1 MVRDPERTDEPR
13 RPSLARAIRESF
25 PRYLDDIVLFAIVNV
40 GWALA
45 FGAFAFVRIGLP
57 AVVILTP
64 LLALPTSALMR
75 LAIATARDM
84 APGWPMAREEL
95 GRLAGRKVALAA
107 IQLLIMGLSLTN
119 VVLGGSIG
127 GLAGIASAIVA
138 GYALIAVS
146 VYALALWPIVC
157 DPAREA
163 PLRDQLRL
171 ALALVTLRP
180 LQLLVLAVI
189 TVLAVIVCIQLIVP
203 LRFLPSLVL
212 IVVAGYVVPVADRLR
227 PA

>member
-1 MVRDPERTDEPR
+1 MREAERIDSPPP
-13 RPSLARAIRESF
+13 RPSLARAIRQSF
-25 PRYLDDIVLFAIVNV
+25 SRYLDDIVVFVVVNLA
-40 GWALA
+40 WALA
-45 FGAFAFVRIGLP
+45 IGAFAFVRIGLP
-57 AVVILTP
+57 LVVILTP
-64 LLALPTSALMR
+64 FLALPTSALMR
-75 LAIATARDM
+75 LAVASARGRT
-84 APGWPMAREEL
+84 PTWPMAREEL

-119 VVLGGSIG
+119 VTLGSSIG

-138 GYALIAVS
+138 GYALVAVS
-146 VYALALWPIVC
+146 VYAIALWPIVC

-180 LQLLVLAVI
+180 MQLVVLAVI
-189 TVLAVIVCIQLIVP
+189 TVLAIVVSIQLIVP
-203 LRFLPSLVL
+203 LLFLPSLVL
-212 IVVAGYVVPVADRLR
+212 IMIAGYVVPTADRMR

>member
-1 MVRDPERTDEPR
+1 MVRDPERTDQPR

-203 LRFLPSLVL
+203 LLILPSLVL

>member
-1 MVRDPERTDEPR
+1 MRDAERTDQPR
-13 RPSLARAIRESF
+13 RPSLARAIREAFS
-25 PRYLDDIVLFAIVNV
+25 RYLDEIVLFTVVNL

-45 FGAFAFVRIGLP
+45 VGVFAFARIGLP

-64 LLALPTSALMR
+64 LLALPTAALMR
-75 LAIATARDM
+75 LAVATGRDRT
-84 APGWPMAREEL
+84 PTWPMAREEL

-107 IQLLIMGLSLTN
+107 IQLVILGISLTN

-127 GLAGIASAIVA
+127 GLAGVASAIVA
-138 GYALIAVS
+138 GYALIAVT
-146 VYALALWPIVC
+146 VYAVALWPIVC

-163 PLRDQLRL
+163 PLREQLRL

-180 LQLLVLAVI
+180 LQLVVLSVITALAV
-189 TVLAVIVCIQLIVP
+189 VVSVQLIVP
-203 LRFLPSLVL
+203 LLFLPSLVL
-212 IVVAGYVVPVADRLR
+212 IMIAGYVVPVADRLR

>member
-1 MVRDPERTDEPR
+1 MRDPERTEQPR

-25 PRYLDDIVLFAIVNV
+25 SRYIDEIVLFAIVNV

-57 AVVILTP
+57 VVVILTP
-64 LLALPTSALMR
+64 LLALPTAALMR
-75 LAIATARDM
+75 LAVATARDRT
-84 APGWPMAREEL
+84 PTWPMAREEL
-95 GRLAGRKVALAA
+95 GRLAGRKVVLAT

-119 VVLGGSIG
+119 VVLGGSMG

-146 VYALALWPIVC
+146 VYAVALWPIVC

-163 PLRDQLRL
+163 PVRDQLRL
-171 ALALVTLRP
+171 ALAMVTLRP
-180 LQLLVLAVI
+180 VQLVVLAVI
-189 TVLAVIVCIQLIVP
+189 TVLAVVVAIQLIVP
-203 LRFLPSLVL
+203 LLFLPSLVL
-212 IVVAGYVVPVADRLR
+212 ITVAGYVVPVADRLR

>member
-1 MVRDPERTDEPR
+1 MRDDERTDQPR

-25 PRYLDDIVLFAIVNV
+25 SRYLDEIVLFAIVNV

-45 FGAFAFVRIGLP
+45 IAAFAFVRIGLP
-57 AVVILTP
+57 LVVILTP
-64 LLALPTSALMR
+64 LLALPTAALMR
-75 LAIATARDM
+75 LAVATARDR
-84 APGWPMAREEL
+84 APSWPMAREEL
-95 GRLAGRKVALAA
+95 GRLAGRKVVLAS
-107 IQLLIMGLSLTN
+107 IQLLLLGVSLTN
-119 VVLGGSIG
+119 VVLGGNIG
-127 GLAGIASAIVA
+127 GLPGIASAIVS

-163 PLRDQLRL
+163 PVRDQLRL

-180 LQLLVLAVI
+180 LQLVVLAVI
-189 TVLAVIVCIQLIVP
+189 TALAVIASIQLIVP
-203 LRFLPSLVL
+203 LLFLPSLVL
-212 IVVAGYVVPVADRLR
+212 IMVAGYVVPVADRLR

>member
-1 MVRDPERTDEPR
+1 VRDAGGADEPPR
-13 RPSLARAIRESF
+13 RPSLARAIREAFS
-25 PRYLDDIVLFAIVNV
+25 RYLDEIVLFTVVNL

-45 FGAFAFVRIGLP
+45 VGVFAFARIGLP

-64 LLALPTSALMR
+64 LLALPTAALMR
-75 LAIATARDM
+75 LAVATGRDRT
-84 APGWPMAREEL
+84 PTWPMAREEL

-107 IQLLIMGLSLTN
+107 VQLLVMGLSLTN

-138 GYALIAVS
+138 GYALVAVV
-146 VYALALWPIVC
+146 VYAVALWPIVC

-163 PLRDQLRL
+163 PVRDQLRL

-180 LQLLVLAVI
+180 LQLIVLAVI
-189 TVLAVIVCIQLIVP
+189 SGLAVVVSIQLIVP
-203 LRFLPSLVL
+203 LLFLPSLVL
-212 IVVAGYVVPVADRLR
+212 IMVAGYVVPVADRLR

>member
-1 MVRDPERTDEPR
+1 
-13 RPSLARAIRESF
+13 
-25 PRYLDDIVLFAIVNV
+25 
-40 GWALA
+40 
-45 FGAFAFVRIGLP
+45 
-57 AVVILTP
+57 
-64 LLALPTSALMR
+64 
-75 LAIATARDM
+75 
-84 APGWPMAREEL
+84 
-95 GRLAGRKVALAA
+95 
-107 IQLLIMGLSLTN
+107 MGLSLTN

-203 LRFLPSLVL
+203 LLFLPSLVL

>member
-1 MVRDPERTDEPR
+1 VRDAGGTDEPPR
-13 RPSLARAIRESF
+13 RPSLARAIREAFS
-25 PRYLDDIVLFAIVNV
+25 RYLDEIVLFTVVNL

-45 FGAFAFVRIGLP
+45 VGVFAFARIGLP

-64 LLALPTSALMR
+64 LLALPTAALMR
-75 LAIATARDM
+75 LAVATGRDRT
-84 APGWPMAREEL
+84 PTLPMAREEL

-107 IQLLIMGLSLTN
+107 VQLLVMGLSLTN

-138 GYALIAVS
+138 GYALVAVV
-146 VYALALWPIVC
+146 VYAVALWPIVC

-163 PLRDQLRL
+163 PVRDQLRL

-180 LQLLVLAVI
+180 LQLIVLAVI
-189 TVLAVIVCIQLIVP
+189 SGLAVVVSIQLIVP
-203 LRFLPSLVL
+203 LLFLPSLVL
-212 IVVAGYVVPVADRLR
+212 IMVAGYVVPVADRLR

>member
-1 MVRDPERTDEPR
+1 MLLHEAVD
-13 RPSLARAIRESF
+13 ARH
-25 PRYLDDIVLFAIVNV
+25 PRYSL
-40 GWALA
+40 
-45 FGAFAFVRIGLP
+45 
-57 AVVILTP
+57 
-64 LLALPTSALMR
+64 
-75 LAIATARDM
+75 
-84 APGWPMAREEL
+84 
-95 GRLAGRKVALAA
+95 LAA

-127 GLAGIASAIVA
+127 GLAGTASAIVA

-163 PLRDQLRL
+163 PLRGQLRL

-180 LQLLVLAVI
+180 LQLLVLALI

-203 LRFLPSLVL
+203 LLFLPSLVL

>member
-1 MVRDPERTDEPR
+1 MRDTEPLEQPR

-25 PRYLDDIVLFAIVNV
+25 SRYTDEIVLFLIVNV
-40 GWALA
+40 GWAVV
-45 FGAFAFVRIGLP
+45 FGAFAFVRIGIP

-64 LLALPTSALMR
+64 LLALPTAALMR
-75 LAIATARDM
+75 LAVATARDST
-84 APGWPMAREEL
+84 PTWPMAREEL

-107 IQLLIMGLSLTN
+107 IQLLILGLSLTN

-127 GLAGIASAIVA
+127 GLAGIASSIVA
-138 GYALIAVS
+138 GYALIAVA
-146 VYALALWPIVC
+146 VYAMALWPIVC

-163 PLRDQLRL
+163 PIRDQLRL

-180 LQLLVLAVI
+180 LQLVVLAVI
-189 TVLAVIVCIQLIVP
+189 TVLAVIVSIQLIAP
-203 LRFLPSLVL
+203 LLFLPSLVL
-212 IVVAGYVVPVADRLR
+212 IMIAGYVVPVADRLR

>member
-1 MVRDPERTDEPR
+1 MVRDPERTDQPR

-95 GRLAGRKVALAA
+95 GRLAA
-107 IQLLIMGLSLTN
+107 
-119 VVLGGSIG
+119 GS
-127 GLAGIASAIVA
+127 
-138 GYALIAVS
+138 
-146 VYALALWPIVC
+146 
-157 DPAREA
+157 
-163 PLRDQLRL
+163 
-171 ALALVTLRP
+171 
-180 LQLLVLAVI
+180 
-189 TVLAVIVCIQLIVP
+189 
-203 LRFLPSLVL
+203 
-212 IVVAGYVVPVADRLR
+212 
-227 PA
+227 

>member
-1 MVRDPERTDEPR
+1 VRDAERTDQPR
-13 RPSLARAIRESF
+13 RPSLARAIREAFS
-25 PRYLDDIVLFAIVNV
+25 RYLDEIVLFTVVNL
-40 GWALA
+40 GWSLA
-45 FGAFAFVRIGLP
+45 VGAFAFARIGLP

-64 LLALPTSALMR
+64 LLALPTAALMR
-75 LAIATARDM
+75 LAVATGRDRT
-84 APGWPMAREEL
+84 PTWPMAREEL

-107 IQLLIMGLSLTN
+107 IQLVILGISLTN

-127 GLAGIASAIVA
+127 GLAGVASAIVA
-138 GYALIAVS
+138 GYALIAVT
-146 VYALALWPIVC
+146 VYAVALWPIVC

-180 LQLLVLAVI
+180 LQLVVLSVITALAV
-189 TVLAVIVCIQLIVP
+189 VVSVQLIVP
-203 LRFLPSLVL
+203 LLFLPSLVL
-212 IVVAGYVVPVADRLR
+212 IMIAGYVVPVADRLR

>member
-1 MVRDPERTDEPR
+1 MRDPEPADQPR

-25 PRYLDDIVLFAIVNV
+25 SRYLDDIVLFAIVNV

-57 AVVILTP
+57 VVVILTP
-64 LLALPTSALMR
+64 LLALPTACLMR
-75 LAIATARDM
+75 LAVATARDSM
-84 APGWPMAREEL
+84 PTWPMAREEF

-107 IQLLIMGLSLTN
+107 VQLLILGLSLTN

-127 GLAGIASAIVA
+127 GVAGMASAVVA

-163 PLRDQLRL
+163 PVRDQLRL

-180 LQLLVLAVI
+180 LQLVVLAVI
-189 TVLAVIVCIQLIVP
+189 TVLAIIVSIQLIVP
-203 LRFLPSLVL
+203 LLFLPSLVL
-212 IVVAGYVVPVADRLR
+212 IAIAGYVVPVADRLR

>member
-1 MVRDPERTDEPR
+1 MRDAERTDQPR
-13 RPSLARAIRESF
+13 RPSLARAIREAFS
-25 PRYLDDIVLFAIVNV
+25 RYLDEIVLFTVVNL

-45 FGAFAFVRIGLP
+45 VGVFAFARIGLP

-64 LLALPTSALMR
+64 LLALPTAALMR
-75 LAIATARDM
+75 LAVATGRDRT
-84 APGWPMAREEL
+84 PTWPMAREEL
-95 GRLAGRKVALAA
+95 GRLAVRKVALAA
-107 IQLLIMGLSLTN
+107 IQLVILGISLTN

-127 GLAGIASAIVA
+127 GLAGVASAIVA

-146 VYALALWPIVC
+146 VYAVALWPIVC

-180 LQLLVLAVI
+180 LQLVVLAII
-189 TVLAVIVCIQLIVP
+189 TALAVVVSVQLIVP
-203 LRFLPSLVL
+203 LLFLPSLVL
-212 IVVAGYVVPVADRLR
+212 IMIAGYVVPVADRLR

>member
-1 MVRDPERTDEPR
+1 VVRDPERTDQPR

-25 PRYLDDIVLFAIVNV
+25 SRYLDDIVLFAIVNV

-75 LAIATARDM
+75 LAIATARDR
-84 APGWPMAREEL
+84 APSRPIAREEL

-180 LQLLVLAVI
+180 LQLLVLALI

-203 LRFLPSLVL
+203 LLFLPSLAL
-212 IVVAGYVVPVADRLR
+212 ILVAGYVVPVADRLR

>member
-1 MVRDPERTDEPR
+1 MRDIERTDEPR
-13 RPSLARAIRESF
+13 RPSLARAIREAFS
-25 PRYLDDIVLFAIVNV
+25 RYLDEIVLFVIVNL

-45 FGAFAFVRIGLP
+45 FGAFAFLRIGIP

-64 LLALPTSALMR
+64 LLALPTAALMR
-75 LAIATARDM
+75 LAVAAGRDSTAT
-84 APGWPMAREEL
+84 WTMAREEL

-107 IQLLIMGLSLTN
+107 AQLLVLGLSLTN
-119 VVLGGSIG
+119 VVLGSSIG
-127 GLAGIASAIVA
+127 GLAGIASSIVA
-138 GYALIAVS
+138 GYALLAVS

-180 LQLLVLAVI
+180 LQLVILAVI
-189 TVLAVIVCIQLIVP
+189 TVLAVILSIQLIVP
-203 LRFLPSLVL
+203 LLFLPSLVL
-212 IVVAGYVVPVADRLR
+212 IMIAGYVVPVADRLR

>member
-1 MVRDPERTDEPR
+1 VVRDPERTDQAR

-25 PRYLDDIVLFAIVNV
+25 SRYLDDIVLFAIVNF

-75 LAIATARDM
+75 LAIATARDR
-84 APGWPMAREEL
+84 APSWPMAREEL

-119 VVLGGSIG
+119 VVLGGGIG

-180 LQLLVLAVI
+180 LQLLVLALI

-203 LRFLPSLVL
+203 LLFLPSLVL